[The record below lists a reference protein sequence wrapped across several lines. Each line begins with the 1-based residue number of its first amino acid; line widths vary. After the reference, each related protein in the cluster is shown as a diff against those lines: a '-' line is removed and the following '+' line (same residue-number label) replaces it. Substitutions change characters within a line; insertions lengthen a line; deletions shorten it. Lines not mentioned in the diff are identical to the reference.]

1 MNTFSFWLH
10 QFEGGDGGAAAP
22 AAGTMGD
29 SQSAAPV
36 NTQRGKSGENVLYG
50 KQAVTDAQDTPSD
63 AGKAET
69 DVKVTSNALEDKR
82 KAFSDMINGEY
93 KDVYT
98 ENTQRIINRRFSE
111 MKNLQAQLEDT
122 KPVLDA
128 LRERYGVED
137 AQDLLKAIDSDH
149 AYWTE
154 AAEEAGMNE
163 QQYREFVRMRR
174 ENEAFRRAA
183 EEQEN
188 QKQVQAQ
195 VQQWMQDA
203 EALRQKFPQ
212 FDLSVEM
219 ENPTFMSMLK
229 AGTPVEHAYKVMHFD
244 EIMSGAMQQA
254 SIRTE
259 KNVTENIRA
268 RGMRPAEN
276 GTARQSA
283 FIIKD
288 DVSKLTKKDRA
299 EIARRAARG
308 ETIRF

>member
-1 MNTFSFWLH
+1 
-10 QFEGGDGGAAAP
+10 
-22 AAGTMGD
+22 
-29 SQSAAPV
+29 
-36 NTQRGKSGENVLYG
+36 
-50 KQAVTDAQDTPSD
+50 
-63 AGKAET
+63 
-69 DVKVTSNALEDKR
+69 
-82 KAFSDMINGEY
+82 
-93 KDVYT
+93 
-98 ENTQRIINRRFSE
+98 
-111 MKNLQAQLEDT
+111 
-122 KPVLDA
+122 
-128 LRERYGVED
+128 
-137 AQDLLKAIDSDH
+137 
-149 AYWTE
+149 
-154 AAEEAGMNE
+154 
-163 QQYREFVRMRR
+163 MRR

-183 EEQEN
+183 EEQEG

-203 EALRQKFPQ
+203 EVLQQKFPQ

-259 KNVTENIRA
+259 KNVTDNIRA
-268 RGMRPAEN
+268 RGNRPVEN

-283 FIIKD
+283 FTIKD

-308 ETIRF
+308 DIITF